1 MTSHED
7 LGFLRRLL
15 ATLGRAFRRGILGR
29 ASHDDTKQFTENCAY
44 WDRVIAAQ
52 FAGAPEQLTPRIR
65 GTAGGSPEPEFEPI
79 HGWTRRQLEDYLRR
93 NPDYR
98 DTYEAEFQRRYHVYL
113 PPVAG
118 APAGCEQRRSGGA
131 EPASP
136 PGERRQKEAQP
147 LEKVW

>member
-15 ATLGRAFRRGILGR
+15 ATLGRA
-29 ASHDDTKQFTENCAY
+29 
-44 WDRVIAAQ
+44 
-52 FAGAPEQLTPRIR
+52 
-65 GTAGGSPEPEFEPI
+65 
-79 HGWTRRQLEDYLRR
+79 LEDYLRR